1 VGLIAQGQAQGSVA
15 AGDPIEVAIAFT
27 ACIQGLALARLE
39 GSPRAAAFP
48 RAETILRL
56 LRAN

>member
-1 VGLIAQGQAQGSVA
+1 VA

-39 GSPRAAAFP
+39 GGSGAVAFP
-48 RAETILRL
+48 RSETILRL
-56 LRAN
+56 LRAR